1 MSDDKISS
9 NEAID
14 AALHLDGDPEKV
26 RQFYEEWARN
36 YNIDTSSS
44 AYTGPEIAAKLLQR
58 HLPEPNKLLLDAG
71 CGTGLVGVELEKLGY
86 RLIDGFDL
94 SESMTEQAAATGAY
108 RDLLGGIDMM
118 RAAESYAD
126 DTYDAILS
134 IGVFTLGHVPPEA
147 LEVLLRLVRKGG
159 LLLVSTRTH
168 YYEQTNFQQVVDALI
183 AANRAEL
190 VQLVRDAPYNNDGDG
205 HYWVL
210 RKTA

>member
-9 NEAID
+9 NKAID

-36 YNIDTSSS
+36 YNIDTTSS

-210 RKTA
+210 RKIA

>member
-9 NEAID
+9 NKAID

-36 YNIDTSSS
+36 YNIDTTSS

-205 HYWVL
+205 HYWV
-210 RKTA
+210 